1 MRCRPAFTLIELLI
15 VVAIIA
21 ILAAIAVPHFLA
33 AQTRAKVSRVRADMR
48 TVATALESYRTDWA
62 VYPSSRG
69 ANCETDPVHRYDG
82 YGRLCRAGFRTISLR
97 LSTPVA
103 YLTRASIEDPFKGS
117 ASEGGWPYAS
127 ENPADAALG
136 YHNIYEIA
144 LIDMEDG
151 WYPDD
156 FYVDYGS
163 GRTGAT
169 TASATLI
176 GTGSM
181 TPPTGPSAQARSS
194 ALTRTP
200 RVSTT
205 PSPIR
210 RRGREA
216 AREISLHPL
225 HLPRPPRTYRGLP
238 SPGFLAPTPPRDG
251 RVGMASHARS
261 SQITHS
267 AANPDLHS
275 AAESLFLTV
284 FRSLSP
290 ETGGPISG

>member
-1 MRCRPAFTLIELLI
+1 MRTRLAFTLIELLI
-15 VVAIIA
+15 VAAIIA
-21 ILAAIAVPHFLA
+21 ILAAIAVPNFLA

-48 TVATALESYRTDWA
+48 TVATALEAYRTDWA
-62 VYPSSRG
+62 IYPSSRG
-69 ANCETDPVHRYDG
+69 ANCEIDPVHAFDG
-82 YGRLCRAGFRTISLR
+82 YGRRCRAGFRTISLR

-127 ENPADAALG
+127 GDPADVALG

-144 LIDMEDG
+144 LVDMEDG

-156 FYVDYGS
+156 FHVDYGYWRLFS
-163 GRTGAT
+163 IAGRTGAT

-200 RVSTT
+200 KVSTT

-210 RRGREA
+210 R
-216 AREISLHPL
+216 
-225 HLPRPPRTYRGLP
+225 
-238 SPGFLAPTPPRDG
+238 
-251 RVGMASHARS
+251 
-261 SQITHS
+261 
-267 AANPDLHS
+267 NC
-275 AAESLFLTV
+275 
-284 FRSLSP
+284 P
-290 ETGGPISG
+290 ETRLRSQASGSPCSARRRTAELMQWRFPEGAGPSSNT